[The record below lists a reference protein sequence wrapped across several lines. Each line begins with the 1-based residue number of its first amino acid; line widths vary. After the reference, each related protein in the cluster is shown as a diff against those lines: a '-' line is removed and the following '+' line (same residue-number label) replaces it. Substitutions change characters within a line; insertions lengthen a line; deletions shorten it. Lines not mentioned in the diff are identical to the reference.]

1 MLPEMR
7 SDRRK
12 VAKILSALLNNAYK
26 FTSQGEVRI
35 TLDVRS
41 GRVVYVVQDTG
52 LGIEPDMQSAV
63 FEEFRQAD
71 GSMTRRYGGS
81 GLGLSLARGMA
92 HLLGG
97 DIDLSSIPGDGSTFT
112 VELPLD
118 VAVPAER
125 NRVLRAD

>member
-1 MLPEMR
+1 
-7 SDRRK
+7 
-12 VAKILSALLNNAYK
+12 
-26 FTSQGEVRI
+26 
-35 TLDVRS
+35 
-41 GRVVYVVQDTG
+41 
-52 LGIEPDMQSAV
+52 MQTAV

-71 GSMTRRYGGS
+71 GSMTRRFGGS

-118 VAVPAER
+118 VAVPGER
-125 NRVLRAD
+125 HRVLRGD